1 MKKNEMKT
9 ILSTNSYGSVI
20 LNLKKVLDEK
30 GIKRYTLAR
39 QIDTRFEVIDKW
51 YEGEIVKMDLDILA
65 RICYVLGCDV
75 SELLE
80 YKNDRNA

>member
-9 ILSTNSYGSVI
+9 ILSTNSYGQVS
-20 LNLKKVLDEK
+20 LNLRRILDEK

-75 SELLE
+75 SDILE
-80 YKNDRNA
+80 YKQSEKA